1 MNVNVITFVSNNV
14 KRIETLQKKMKL
26 FEYLMSYVVTNGLVF
41 LQETHLTIRDEKK
54 WEDEFNCKLFFSHG
68 KTNSCRVLIGHYGT
82 KKIEVI
88 YKKFDNSGRIL
99 LLEINIDDSLF
110 VLINI
115 YNANNEPD
123 QVKPL
128 TDFGEILD
136 SVGDIQNKN
145 VSFSG
150 DFNVLFDSF
159 LEAQGGKPSLKKY
172 TLGKTIQIKKKL
184 NLVDIWRI

>member
-1 MNVNVITFVSNNV
+1 MNDNVITFVSNNV
-14 KRIETLQKKMKL
+14 KRIETSQKKMKL

-54 WEDEFNCKLFFSHG
+54 WEDEFNCKLFFLMEKQIHA
-68 KTNSCRVLIGHYGT
+68 VLIGYYGT

-115 YNANNEPD
+115 YNANNELD
-123 QVKPL
+123 QVKTL

-136 SVGDIQNKN
+136 KVGDIQNKN

-150 DFNVLFDSF
+150 DFNVIFYSF
-159 LEAQGGKPSLKKY
+159 LEAQGGETKFEKIHFSKNNSNKEKAQPC
-172 TLGKTIQIKKKL
+172 
-184 NLVDIWRI
+184 